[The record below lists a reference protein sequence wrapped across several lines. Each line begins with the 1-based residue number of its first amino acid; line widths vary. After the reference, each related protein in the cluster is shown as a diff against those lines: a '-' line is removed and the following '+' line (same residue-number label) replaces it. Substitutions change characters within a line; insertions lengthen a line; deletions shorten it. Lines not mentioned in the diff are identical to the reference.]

1 MAKRTRDWA
10 WRRLAEGEGKQY
22 RPPNYRKPDF
32 QINKQGKTVRQH
44 CPHPTTPALDRFF
57 KLTKRVRIGDD
68 VCIVWQGGET
78 FRVNDDV
85 VTTPARFYWEEMRG
99 EKLGDNDVLR
109 RDCKTP
115 RCVKHK
121 KLCKA

>member
-1 MAKRTRDWA
+1 MTNKR
-10 WRRLAEGEGKQY
+10 GQ
-22 RPPNYRKPDF
+22 
-32 QINKQGKTVRQH
+32 QVRAH
-44 CPHPTTPALDRFF
+44 VAHPTTPALDRFF
-57 KLTKRVRIGDD
+57 KLTKRVRVGDD

-99 EKLGDNDVLR
+99 EKLGVSDVLR
-109 RDCKTP
+109 RNCKTP

-121 KLCKA
+121 KLCKAF